1 MKLFESINS
10 PKGIT
15 LNNQLI
21 DLLSIIDDDQL
32 SVQEQ
37 NLKINEY
44 IENLRA
50 KKEKKEQFVELYEQE
65 GFPRFL
71 LDDFLSKI
79 ELSDEDR
86 GKIKDIYLS
95 AFKDLSIIDTDR
107 MKQVLNQNGCDEY
120 IAEYILHEIKDNDY
134 FIKAR
139 YT

>member
-10 PKGIT
+10 QKGIT

-32 SVQEQ
+32 SAQEQ

-44 IENLRA
+44 IENLRV
-50 KKEKKEQFVELYEQE
+50 KNERKEQLIELYGQE
-65 GFPRFL
+65 GLPRFL

-86 GKIKDIYLS
+86 EKIKEIYLS

-107 MKQVLNQNGCDEY
+107 MKQVLNQNGCDEH
-120 IAEYILHEIKDNDY
+120 IADYILRAIKENDY